1 MSKAK
6 HKTRPPYLK
15 WVFTDHYFNNKQGV
29 LKFFGTLMGIGMCI
43 YMPGPVLEEY
53 NGGWIPIWP
62 VIGSFIATY
71 GFLIG
76 IILQPYSIYRRL
88 TRLKWWE
95 RSQNW

>member
-29 LKFFGTLMGIGMCI
+29 LKFLGTLMGIVMGI
-43 YMPGPVLEEY
+43 YMPGPVLEEW
-53 NGGWIPIWP
+53 NSGFVPIWP
-62 VIGSFIATY
+62 VIGIFIATY